1 MVGDILIEYKMR
13 RVSMYFFSAG
23 SSMSPSYVIL
33 EDHIILCHIVN
44 WYLKFNKWPCAS
56 LWCRGRAS
64 VRGAELETSSIGFTR
79 FKLGGSRLGVQLYV
93 QSRIQLISLGLAESP
108 ANIVLL

>member
-44 WYLKFNKWPCAS
+44 
-56 LWCRGRAS
+56 
-64 VRGAELETSSIGFTR
+64 
-79 FKLGGSRLGVQLYV
+79 
-93 QSRIQLISLGLAESP
+93 
-108 ANIVLL
+108 